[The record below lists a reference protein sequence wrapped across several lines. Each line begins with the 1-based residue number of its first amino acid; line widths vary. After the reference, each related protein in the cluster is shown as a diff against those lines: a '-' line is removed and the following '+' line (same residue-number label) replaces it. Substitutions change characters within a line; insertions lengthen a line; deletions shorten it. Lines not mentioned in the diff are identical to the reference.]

1 MPTTTRA
8 PLLENLRQ
16 QLQWIP
22 DDDSAESWIDGGE
35 LYLLIRLCLLA
46 DDRRRDTGHGIEAE
60 NLFGALVAE
69 YARRGEYTAVS
80 RGQLIYHAPGLTDAV
95 GALEL

>member
-1 MPTTTRA
+1 MSMTARA
-8 PLLENLRQ
+8 PLLETLRR

-35 LYLLIRLCLLA
+35 LYVLIRLCLLA
-46 DDRRRDTGHGIEAE
+46 HDRRRDARHGVEAE
-60 NLFGALVAE
+60 GLFGALVAE

-80 RGQLIYHAPGLTDAV
+80 RGRLIYHAPGLADAA
-95 GALEL
+95 GALAL

>member
-1 MPTTTRA
+1 MPMPTRA

-22 DDDSAESWIDGGE
+22 EDDSAESWIDGGE
-35 LYLLIRLCLLA
+35 LYLLIRLCLFA
-46 DDRRRDTGHGIEAE
+46 HDRRCDAGHGVEAE
-60 NLFGALVAE
+60 GLFGALVAE

-80 RGQLIYHAPGLTDAV
+80 RGRLIYHAPGLADAA